1 MNRLEKI
8 DHKIKRNYRNANIA
22 KIILVSIG
30 SVIEITNI
38 LHFAKGTIEYI
49 KTF

>member
-8 DHKIKRNYRNANIA
+8 DHKIKRNYRYANIVWFVF
-22 KIILVSIG
+22 IILLTAIETHA
-30 SVIEITNI
+30 VIR
-38 LHFAKGTIEYI
+38 LAKGTIEYI

>member
-1 MNRLEKI
+1 MNHLEKI

-22 KIILVSIG
+22 WFFFIMILTALETHA
-30 SVIEITNI
+30 VIRI
-38 LHFAKGTIEYI
+38 AKGTIEYI